1 LDHKRELRF
10 KTRIFTVKTGK
21 LSGFL
26 KKRITKMGAYIQPK
40 RMVWGAVRAVQLAS
54 FVLDVIR
61 STLLITGDD

>member
-1 LDHKRELRF
+1 MDHKRELRF

-40 RMVWGAVRAVQLAS
+40 VDPTIVEK
-54 FVLDVIR
+54 IY
-61 STLLITGDD
+61 IY